1 MSTSSPVALLLASV
15 LRPSLFCRVCQ
26 GQKIQARGISQAWK
40 QRQAG
45 DAYAREARVKGLK
58 SRAAFKLLE
67 VRRCG
72 LGVDLGMS
80 ADGFCG

>member
-1 MSTSSPVALLLASV
+1 MSTSSPIALLLASIP
-15 LRPSLFCRVCQ
+15 RPSLLCRTCQ
-26 GQKIQARGISQAWK
+26 VQKTQARGISQAWK

-67 VRRCG
+67 VRRCD
-72 LGVDLGMS
+72 LGVDLG
-80 ADGFCG
+80 